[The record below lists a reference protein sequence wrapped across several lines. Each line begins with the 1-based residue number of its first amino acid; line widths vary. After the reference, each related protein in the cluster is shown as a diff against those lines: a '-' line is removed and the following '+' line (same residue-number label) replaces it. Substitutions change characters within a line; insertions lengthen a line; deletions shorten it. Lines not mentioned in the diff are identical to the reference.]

1 MAFLTKS
8 SLDKNRKNLLSDFQK
23 KNNLHF
29 RNIDLL
35 NLAFTHRSVTNEN
48 SSHSD
53 NNERLEFL
61 GDAILGMV
69 TAGYLFEKFNTSTE
83 GELAKIKSAVVSEA
97 ALSEIALNQGIDK
110 CLLLGKGEEHTG
122 GRHKK
127 AILADCV
134 EAVIG
139 AYYLDSGYKAAQKF
153 ILDFM
158 IKEIDG
164 YDANSRLKDFKTEL
178 QEFCQKKYKIC
189 PTYEIVKKTG
199 PDHDKTFWMSV
210 NVNGNIFGPARGKN
224 KKEAEQAAASIACK
238 SLIN

>member
-1 MAFLTKS
+1 MAFLIKS
-8 SLDKNRKNLLSDFQK
+8 SLDKNRKNLLTQFQK
-23 KNNLHF
+23 KNNLRF
-29 RNIDLL
+29 KNIDLL
-35 NLAFTHRSVTNEN
+35 DLAFTHRSVTNEN
-48 SSHSD
+48 SGHVD

-69 TAGYLFEKFNTSTE
+69 TAGYLFEKFPKSTE

-97 ALSEIALNQGIDK
+97 ALSEIALTQGIDK

-122 GRHKK
+122 GRQKK

-134 EAVIG
+134 EAIIG
-139 AYYLDSGYKAAQKF
+139 SYYLDSGYNAAQKF
-153 ILDFM
+153 ILEFM

-178 QEFCQKKYKIC
+178 QEFCQKKFKIC

-210 NVNGNIFGPARGKN
+210 NVNGKMYGPAKGKN
-224 KKEAEQAAASIACK
+224 KKEAEQLAASMAL
-238 SLIN
+238 SHLM

>member
-1 MAFLTKS
+1 MAFLSKS
-8 SLDKNRKNLLSDFQK
+8 SLDKNRKNLLVQFQK

-29 RNIDLL
+29 KNLELL

-48 SSHSD
+48 STHAD

-69 TAGYLFEKFNTSTE
+69 TAGYLFEKFSSSSE

-97 ALSEIALNQGIDK
+97 ALSEIALQQGIDK

-122 GRHKK
+122 GRQKK

-139 AYYLDSGYKAAQKF
+139 AYYLDSGYNAAKKF

-158 IKEIDG
+158 VKEIDG
-164 YDANSRLKDFKTEL
+164 YDENSRLKDFKTEL

-189 PTYEIVKKTG
+189 PTYDIVKKTG

-210 NVNGNIFGPARGKN
+210 NVNGKVFGPAMGKN
-224 KKEAEQAAASIACK
+224 KKEAEQAAAAIAC
-238 SLIN
+238 SHLM